1 MSEWQSF
8 RYLADHFE
16 KHGRSVGARC
26 AEEYDASARAL
37 LARDGTVTFSYEDA
51 TTYEIRVGV

>member
-1 MSEWQSF
+1 VQ
-8 RYLADHFE
+8 
-16 KHGRSVGARC
+16 RC